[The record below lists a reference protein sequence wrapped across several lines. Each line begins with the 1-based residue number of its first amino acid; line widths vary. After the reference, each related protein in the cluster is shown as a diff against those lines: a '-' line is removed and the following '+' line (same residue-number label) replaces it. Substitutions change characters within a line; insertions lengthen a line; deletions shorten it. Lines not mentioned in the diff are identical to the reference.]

1 MKNSNQRKPPDEYVS
16 VDYFQ
21 GRWRVSIGGKVLLEN
36 VEGTKIFQLA
46 GRLAEEQG
54 LGVALYQP
62 NDEDKFAQL
71 MLFDIRV

>member
-1 MKNSNQRKPPDEYVS
+1 MKNSTQRKPPDEYVS
-16 VDYFQ
+16 VDYLQ
-21 GRWRVSIGGKVLLEN
+21 GRWRVSIGGRVLLEN
-36 VEGTKIFQLA
+36 VESTKIFQLA

-62 NDEDKFAQL
+62 NDEDNFAQL